1 MMIEFMAGTS
11 DGNSLWET
19 FILTFDFYF
28 FLVLV
33 TPDNEDIYDVTHGYI
48 VTLVFEC
55 HARYLCYK

>member
-1 MMIEFMAGTS
+1 MEILYEKHLFWP
-11 DGNSLWET
+11 LI
-19 FILTFDFYF
+19 FIF